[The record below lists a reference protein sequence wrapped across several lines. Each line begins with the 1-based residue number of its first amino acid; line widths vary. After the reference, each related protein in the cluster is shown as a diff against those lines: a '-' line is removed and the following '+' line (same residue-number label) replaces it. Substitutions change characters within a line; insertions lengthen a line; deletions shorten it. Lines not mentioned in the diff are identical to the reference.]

1 MIGGHVDA
9 DTPHGPRDRF
19 LEFQDVRRAVE
30 LDLFT
35 RLGGGRILTVAGAE
49 SELGLP
55 ALMGMNMLVETVG
68 GRNYADA
75 EYADWLTGAGF
86 TEIRTVRFDAPGA
99 NGAVLG
105 VKP

>member
-9 DTPHGPRDRF
+9 DTLMDLVTGF
-19 LEFQDVRRAVE
+19 WSFKTFAAAVE

-35 RLGGGRILTVAGAE
+35 RLSGGRILTVAGAE

-55 ALMGMNMLVETVG
+55 ALMGMNMLVEAVG